1 VESLEIIL
9 EKYNDWMVKHYENM
23 VKEYPR
29 KAIAVVDEEIVAIGE
44 TEKEVDEIARK
55 KYPDKIP
62 FVTKLPSEEDF
73 ICLL

>member
-9 EKYNDWMVKHYENM
+9 EKYNNWMVKHYEKV

-44 TEKEVDEIARK
+44 TEKEVDDIARK
-55 KYPDKIP
+55 KYPEKIP
-62 FVTKLPSEEDF
+62 FVTTLPSEEDF

>member
-1 VESLEIIL
+1 MESLEIIL
-9 EKYNDWMVKHYENM
+9 EKYNNWMVKHYEKV

-44 TEKEVDEIARK
+44 TEKEVDDIARK
-55 KYPDKIP
+55 KYPEKIP
-62 FVTKLPSEEDF
+62 FVTTLPSEEDF

>member
-1 VESLEIIL
+1 MESLESIL
-9 EKYNDWMVKHYENM
+9 EEYNDWMVKHYEKV

-44 TEKEVDEIARK
+44 TEKEVDEIARI

-62 FVTKLPSEEDF
+62 FVKKLPSEEDF